1 MLPITDETK
10 ASFGAYSTVRTS
22 KVITIDIPALDLT
35 ITNNEIKGETLSI
48 TEKLESSDNVLFGG
62 CNSTI
67 FKCEVI
73 DLEQSITGQY
83 IEVTLTVNEEDI
95 PLFKGYVDSVTNL
108 NHEDVTCEIT
118 AYDILYTVGNKDVKQ
133 WYDDIE
139 FPITIK
145 DFRDS
150 FFEYVEI
157 EQEETVLPNDDVSLN
172 KGITD
177 TVITGQAIM
186 KGICQINARYG
197 IIGREGTFKYVKLE
211 PYDEE
216 TTDTI
221 AKCDYTKVNYE
232 PYRTASITQV
242 DIYSA
247 SKKIGTYG
255 DNDSNIFSISDNK
268 LTQGMVNADAIAE
281 SIFNEINGLY
291 DLRFVPSNITL
302 LAKPYLECG
311 DSVTLETNKRTLQT
325 YILTRTIKGIQ
336 AMTDEFESRSDQYFP
351 TFKPSL
357 ESQIEAQNE
366 AIDEIYEQIV
376 SDGMAFYEFRNGSA
390 IHILDN
396 DSRQLLRLKLASKA
410 TTRAEIHIEVNL
422 DVETNDTATAMITY
436 LVNGEEEELHPED
449 TYIDGKHIMHLMFV
463 LPMTANSVAYFI
475 ARLTMN
481 GGSATIE
488 KRGVWLYA
496 SGLGLVGDAIW
507 DGNFDLED
515 EVEPFEIP
523 DTMEFYG
530 NVTED
535 VDIDIQIPI
544 SHIGNDNANSFDI
557 DEIAFADARDRMRI
571 VNYEEGYQRVL
582 ENEDGISENVRG
594 TENETGEGKDIRYT
608 EQEVNV

>member
-1 MLPITDETK
+1 MINVSDVTK
-10 ASFGAYSTVRTS
+10 ELYLQGSVPR
-22 KVITIDIPALDLT
+22 VLT
-35 ITNNEIKGETLSI
+35 ITIPGKNMVIQNEDILLESMKI
-48 TEKLESSDNVLFGG
+48 TESLCCGNNLDFKG
-62 CNSTI
+62 CIATVFQIKTVDIIQN
-67 FKCEVI
+67 
-73 DLEQSITGQY
+73 ITGEY
-83 IEVTLTVNEEDI
+83 ITVDITIRGGDTI
-95 PLFKGYVDSVTNL
+95 PLFRGYVEEVTNPT
-108 NHEDVTCEIT
+108 HEDVTCEIT

-150 FFEYVEI
+150 FFEFVEI

-177 TVITGQAIM
+177 TVITGQTIM

-197 IIGREGTFKYVKLE
+197 IIGREGIFKYVKLE

-291 DLRFVPSNITL
+291 DLRFVPSTITL

-366 AIDEIYEQIV
+366 AIDEIFEQIV

-390 IHILDN
+390 IHILNN

-422 DVETNDTATAMITY
+422 DVETEDTATAMITY

-481 GGSATIE
+481 GGSANIE

-507 DGNFDLED
+507 DGNFDIED
-515 EVEPFEIP
+515 EVEEFTIP
-523 DTMEFYG
+523 DNMEFYG

-544 SHIGNDNANSFDI
+544 SHIGNDSVVGFGI
-557 DEIAFADARDRMRI
+557 DELTFANARDRMRI